1 MRDPDADYNDGLVG
15 LYEGVVVD
23 NLDPLK
29 IGRVRVMVPGLVEP
43 ASGWAMPIGG
53 VGGGIDGQGFY
64 RVPKVGSNVEVQ
76 FVGGN
81 IDAPRFLVGPWGAP
95 GGVPDSPAY
104 VHPLSLADAVQV
116 GVMQTDRWEIVLD
129 DRPGQAMLRI
139 RDLMFPT
146 DVVEIDGVTH
156 GVTISG
162 TAAVVIKSI
171 GVVSIEGLQI
181 LLNGRLVRPSGDPI

>member
-1 MRDPDADYNDGLVG
+1 MRDPDADFDDGLVG
-15 LYEGVVVD
+15 LYDGVVVD
-23 NLDPLK
+23 NLDPLCN
-29 IGRVRVMVPGLVEP
+29 GRVRVMVPGLIEP

-53 VGGGIDGQGFY
+53 TGGGSSGQGFY
-64 RVPKVGSNVEVQ
+64 RVPKIGAEVSVQ
-76 FVGGN
+76 FAQGN

-95 GGVPDSPAY
+95 GGVPDAPTYLHALTPAE
-104 VHPLSLADAVQV
+104 AVQV

-129 DRPGQAMLRI
+129 DRPGQATLRI